1 VHCKREEYDVYLGRP
16 GKWGNPFEIGKDGTR
31 EEVVAKYRAWVV
43 TQPHLMQSLHELKG
57 KTLACWCAPHAC
69 HGHVLA
75 ELADNLENEDIVEE
89 LDLHD
94 YPVRI
99 CVAGSRSFHDP
110 VKFDAILR
118 AFLSWAGVEPYC
130 FMSGMASRGP
140 DRLIYEWAKEHGEP
154 CFEFWANWDEY
165 GKAAGMIRNGVMRK
179 NLTHLLAIW
188 DGKSRGTREMI
199 EETSKIEGI
208 HVSVVTVTP
217 DPEWV
222 KRERIKRKLAKSRS
236 FD

>member
-1 VHCKREEYDVYLGRP
+1 MH
-16 GKWGNPFEIGKDGTR
+16 
-31 EEVVAKYRAWVV
+31 
-43 TQPHLMQSLHELKG
+43 
-57 KTLACWCAPHAC
+57 
-69 HGHVLA
+69 
-75 ELADNLENEDIVEE
+75 E

-154 CFEFWANWDEY
+154 CFEFWANWEKF
-165 GKAAGMIRNGVMRK
+165 GRSAGMIRNRIMRK

-188 DGKSRGTREMI
+188 DGTSKGTKEMV
-199 EETSKIEGI
+199 EETMKLKGV
-208 HVSVVTVTP
+208 HVSLVTIVATG
-217 DPEWV
+217 DQDKEEWTFKHV
-222 KRERIKRKLAKSRS
+222 
-236 FD
+236 